1 MIHVCLNLP
10 RMEVVA
16 NWDQTYLT
24 SFQRDALPV
33 EIKLLNIANLYQ
45 VSSYNNH
52 HSNYQLPTYK
62 MKSDIIPT

>member
-24 SFQRDALPV
+24 SFQRDALSV

-45 VSSYNNH
+45 VRSCNNH
-52 HSNYQLPTYK
+52 HSKYEYYHI
-62 MKSDIIPT
+62 SVIIPT

>member
-16 NWDQTYLT
+16 NWNQTYLT

-52 HSNYQLPTYK
+52 DSKFQLPII
-62 MKSDIIPT
+62 SVIIPA